1 MEYYTKEQV
10 NGEDKYILAEDVTS
24 STIANGDY
32 YTIMGRAILPSNGN
46 VTGEYR
52 CLAKNSQYGYTRP
65 EAFAD
70 IDGLKDEV
78 YKIGKITIKGPEDFT
93 FALSNSEAQVVGTVL
108 NIVNEEDKNDRAV
121 SSHQWKYK
129 TFVDGAEYVNK
140 GTESSQST
148 DAEGYWQAIVSHTK
162 NGATKSKTSEDV
174 IIYQPVAMPVADEHN
189 ETIINMNPQ
198 DKKDVK
204 WRFTVS
210 GDYNQ
215 YSYQWYKKNDEG
227 TFDALTNSKGIMAIE
242 NGAIVATL
250 NKADLAKINSIA
262 KFKLT
267 ITGKKAIPNI
277 TQDIGVN
284 SWDWDGNKLLT
295 IDFSTIDN

>member
-1 MEYYTKEQV
+1 
-10 NGEDKYILAEDVTS
+10 
-24 STIANGDY
+24 
-32 YTIMGRAILPSNGN
+32 
-46 VTGEYR
+46 
-52 CLAKNSQYGYTRP
+52 
-65 EAFAD
+65 
-70 IDGLKDEV
+70 
-78 YKIGKITIKGPEDFT
+78 
-93 FALSNSEAQVVGTVL
+93 
-108 NIVNEEDKNDRAV
+108 
-121 SSHQWKYK
+121 
-129 TFVDGAEYVNK
+129 
-140 GTESSQST
+140 
-148 DAEGYWQAIVSHTK
+148 
-162 NGATKSKTSEDV
+162 
-174 IIYQPVAMPVADEHN
+174 MPVADEHN
-189 ETIINMNPQ
+189 ETSINMNPQ

-277 TQDIGVN
+277 TQDIGVI

>member
-1 MEYYTKEQV
+1 
-10 NGEDKYILAEDVTS
+10 
-24 STIANGDY
+24 
-32 YTIMGRAILPSNGN
+32 
-46 VTGEYR
+46 
-52 CLAKNSQYGYTRP
+52 
-65 EAFAD
+65 
-70 IDGLKDEV
+70 
-78 YKIGKITIKGPEDFT
+78 
-93 FALSNSEAQVVGTVL
+93 
-108 NIVNEEDKNDRAV
+108 
-121 SSHQWKYK
+121 
-129 TFVDGAEYVNK
+129 
-140 GTESSQST
+140 
-148 DAEGYWQAIVSHTK
+148 
-162 NGATKSKTSEDV
+162 
-174 IIYQPVAMPVADEHN
+174 MPVADKDN
-189 ETIINMNPQ
+189 KTSIVMNPQ
-198 DKKDVK
+198 DKKDVE

>member
-1 MEYYTKEQV
+1 
-10 NGEDKYILAEDVTS
+10 
-24 STIANGDY
+24 
-32 YTIMGRAILPSNGN
+32 
-46 VTGEYR
+46 
-52 CLAKNSQYGYTRP
+52 
-65 EAFAD
+65 
-70 IDGLKDEV
+70 
-78 YKIGKITIKGPEDFT
+78 
-93 FALSNSEAQVVGTVL
+93 
-108 NIVNEEDKNDRAV
+108 
-121 SSHQWKYK
+121 
-129 TFVDGAEYVNK
+129 
-140 GTESSQST
+140 
-148 DAEGYWQAIVSHTK
+148 
-162 NGATKSKTSEDV
+162 
-174 IIYQPVAMPVADEHN
+174 MPVADKYN
-189 ETIINMNPQ
+189 ETSITMNPQ

-242 NGAIVATL
+242 NGAIIATL

-277 TQDIGVN
+277 IQDIGVI